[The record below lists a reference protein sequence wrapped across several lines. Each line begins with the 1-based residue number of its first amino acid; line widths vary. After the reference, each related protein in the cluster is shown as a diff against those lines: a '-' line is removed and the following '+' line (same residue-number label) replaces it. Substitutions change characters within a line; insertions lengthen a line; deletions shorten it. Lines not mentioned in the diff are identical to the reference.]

1 MKDPSSGPEFGKA
14 GAQGAIWG
22 RATRQAGWL
31 QSGGWGG
38 GGDQGHRQDAEGEA
52 GREQS
57 PPGAS
62 GAELKF

>member
-38 GGDQGHRQDAEGEA
+38 GAVTRGTDRMPRGKQA
-52 GREQS
+52 GSSLRLGSREQS
-57 PPGAS
+57 
-62 GAELKF
+62 